1 MSSRK
6 CKTSPD
12 CFCYVCGFYVGKKH
26 TSHKIG
32 KGGKYWTAYKL
43 YFGMDIGDQDKPWA
57 PHTTWGS
64 CRSSLEGRLRGSRKC
79 MPFVIPR
86 IWREP
91 QNHTDDCYFC
101 MVNILKYRKVKGRKA
116 LTYSNIPSSI
126 APVSHNES
134 LPVPSPPRNVS
145 YAKLSFSKQCLDL
158 KVIKRRNCIKE
169 IVNLATNWQSSIRA
183 YISLT
188 MFMQYIINHLLY

>member
-12 CFCYVCGFYVGKKH
+12 CFCYVCGFYVGNKH

-32 KGGKYWTAYKL
+32 KEGKYWTAYKL

-57 PHTTWGS
+57 PHTICGS
-64 CRSSLEGRLRGSRKC
+64 CRSSLEGWLRGSKKC
-79 MPFVIPR
+79 MPFAIPR

-116 LTYSNIPSSI
+116 LTYPNIPSSI

-145 YAKLSFSKQCLDL
+145 YAKLSFSKQ
-158 KVIKRRNCIKE
+158 
-169 IVNLATNWQSSIRA
+169 
-183 YISLT
+183 